1 MRIGLVS
8 DTHSNIQ
15 VLRKIVHEAPP
26 VELWLHAGDHYQEA
40 NVLAQL
46 SGVKVIAVQGNTDP
60 KSEDVKIDEFLELE
74 GFKIWLTHG
83 HRYIEF
89 DAKSSLGFWAKQ
101 LDQDICIYGHTHIP
115 MCEYYGENLL
125 INPGSP
131 SRPRG
136 GSLPSYAVLT
146 LQAGAEP
153 KVEFYNL

>member
-15 VLRKIVHEAPP
+15 VLRKIAQIAPP
-26 VELWLHAGDHYQEA
+26 VEMWLHAGDHWQEA

-46 SGVKVIAVQGNTDP
+46 TGLKVIAVQGNTDP
-60 KSEDVKIDEFLELE
+60 RTDEIKLDEYLEFE

-83 HRYIEF
+83 HRYIEG
-89 DAKSSLGFWAKQ
+89 DARSSLGFWAKQ
-101 LDQDICIYGHTHIP
+101 LEQDICVYGHTHIP

-136 GSLPSYAVLT
+136 GSEPSFAVLT
-146 LQAGAEP
+146 INKGEKPA
-153 KVEFYNL
+153 VEFYKL

>member
-15 VLRKIVHEAPP
+15 VLRKIAQIAPP
-26 VELWLHAGDHYQEA
+26 VEMWLHAGDHWQEA
-40 NVLAQL
+40 NVLTQL
-46 SGVKVIAVQGNTDP
+46 TGLKVIAVQGNTDP
-60 KSEDVKIDEFLELE
+60 RTDEIKLDEYLEFE

-83 HRYIEF
+83 HRYIEG
-89 DAKSSLGFWAKQ
+89 DARSSLGFWAKQ
-101 LDQDICIYGHTHIP
+101 LEQDICVYGHTHIP

-136 GSLPSYAVLT
+136 GSEPSFAVLT
-146 LQAGAEP
+146 INRGEGPA
-153 KVEFYNL
+153 VEFYKL

>member
-15 VLRKIVHEAPP
+15 VLRKIAQIAPP
-26 VELWLHAGDHYQEA
+26 VEMWLHAGDHWQEA

-46 SGVKVIAVQGNTDP
+46 TGLKVIAVQGNTDP
-60 KSEDVKIDEFLELE
+60 RTDEIKLDEYLEFE

-83 HRYIEF
+83 HRYIEG
-89 DAKSSLGFWAKQ
+89 DARSSLGFWAKQ
-101 LDQDICIYGHTHIP
+101 LEQDICVYGHTHIP

-136 GSLPSYAVLT
+136 GSKPGFAVLT
-146 LQAGAEP
+146 INRGEAPA
-153 KVEFYNL
+153 VEFYKL

>member
-15 VLRKIVHEAPP
+15 VLRKIAQIAPP
-26 VELWLHAGDHYQEA
+26 VEMWLHAGDHWQEA

-46 SGVKVIAVQGNTDP
+46 TGLKVIAVQGNTDP
-60 KSEDVKIDEFLELE
+60 RTEEIKLDEYLEFE

-83 HRYIEF
+83 HRYIED
-89 DAKSSLGFWAKQ
+89 DARSSLGFWAKQ
-101 LDQDICIYGHTHIP
+101 LEQDICVYGHTHIP

-136 GSLPSYAVLT
+136 GSEPSFAVLT
-146 LQAGAEP
+146 INRGEGPA
-153 KVEFYNL
+153 VEFYKL

>member
-15 VLRKIVHEAPP
+15 VLRKIAQIAPP
-26 VELWLHAGDHYQEA
+26 VEMWLHAGDHWQEA

-46 SGVKVIAVQGNTDP
+46 TGLKVIAVQGNTDP
-60 KSEDVKIDEFLELE
+60 RTDEIKLDEYLEFE

-83 HRYIEF
+83 HRYIEG
-89 DAKSSLGFWAKQ
+89 DARSSLGFWTKQ
-101 LDQDICIYGHTHIP
+101 LEQDICVYGHTHIP

-136 GSLPSYAVLT
+136 GSEPSFAVLT
-146 LQAGAEP
+146 INRGEGPA
-153 KVEFYNL
+153 VEFYKL

>member
-15 VLRKIVHEAPP
+15 VLRKIAQMAPP
-26 VELWLHAGDHYQEA
+26 VEMWLHAGDHWQEA

-46 SGVKVIAVQGNTDP
+46 TGLKVIAVQGNTDP
-60 KSEDVKIDEFLELE
+60 RTEEIKLDEYLEFE

-83 HRYIEF
+83 HRYIEG
-89 DAKSSLGFWAKQ
+89 DARSSLGFWAKQ
-101 LDQDICIYGHTHIP
+101 LEQDICVYGHTHIP

-136 GSLPSYAVLT
+136 GSEPSFAVLT
-146 LQAGAEP
+146 INKGEKPA
-153 KVEFYNL
+153 VEFYKL